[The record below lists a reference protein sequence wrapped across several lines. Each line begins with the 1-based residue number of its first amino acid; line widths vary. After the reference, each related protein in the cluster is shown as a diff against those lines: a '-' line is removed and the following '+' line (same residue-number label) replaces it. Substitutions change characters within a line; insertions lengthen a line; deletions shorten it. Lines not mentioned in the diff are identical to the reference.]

1 MISAGFKGTRT
12 GDHCCC
18 QLLGSP
24 HFHCRFSLQKIPKKK
39 QNCRSDQHRCPRHCL
54 EFLPFALPAFEPTAV
69 GINQHLCCVRE
80 ILSLGQSTDLE
91 KSYNHVYT
99 VYIYT
104 QNNMV
109 TSFGSLYL
117 VIVKLSKHVF
127 RKTWINLDDFTAILS
142 LLLFS
147 GLL

>member
-1 MISAGFKGTRT
+1 MPVVGISSF
-12 GDHCCC
+12 
-18 QLLGSP
+18 P
-24 HFHCRFSLQKIPKKK
+24 LQIFPAENPEKKNK
-39 QNCRSDQHRCPRHCL
+39 TADPTNYRCPRHCL

-69 GINQHLCCVRE
+69 GINQHLCVRE
-80 ILSLGQSTDLE
+80 ILSLGQSTGLE

-99 VYIYT
+99 VYIYI